1 MPFKFTVG
9 QMRTTTSVSLDQ
21 QCGYVMLDKKS
32 PISTLFKS
40 NHAVW
45 GGGSE
50 CTTV

>member
-9 QMRTTTSVSLDQ
+9 QMRTTTSVSLGQ
-21 QCGYVMLDKKS
+21 QCGYVMLEKKLQYL
-32 PISTLFKS
+32 LFL
-40 NHAVW
+40 NQIRLY